1 MATKKPNPFAGKESK
16 REEAAEKKLG
26 KAAYLR
32 GEKREDDKGPKFPLP
47 RKGK

>member
-32 GEKREDDKGPKFPLP
+32 GEKREGEKGPKFPP
-47 RKGK
+47 AKKGK

>member
-1 MATKKPNPFAGKESK
+1 MATKKPNPFAGKESR

-32 GEKREDDKGPKFPLP
+32 GEKREGEKGPKFPTP
-47 RKGK
+47 KKGK

>member
-32 GEKREDDKGPKFPLP
+32 GEKREGEKSPKFTPFK
-47 RKGK
+47 KGK

>member
-16 REEAAEKKLG
+16 REEVAEKKLG

-47 RKGK
+47 KKGK